1 MPLKRVRM
9 RCERVLLWEYTYTT
23 PPTNSIFFSVFKY
36 SCNHSAIVTKHGAFR
51 EFPALFVGKMF
62 SKYDGVKI
70 ADYVQ
75 MVKYQMLYSHLY
87 IKG

>member
-1 MPLKRVRM
+1 M

-23 PPTNSIFFSVFKY
+23 PPPNSIFFSVFKY
-36 SCNHSAIVTKHGAFR
+36 SCNHSEIVTKRGAFR
-51 EFPALFVGKMF
+51 EFSVLFVGEMF
-62 SKYDGVKI
+62 SKHDGVKI